1 MKQLSKVLKS
11 PDGKVV
17 DCTYSTL
24 PIKYEAI
31 IKADENVEYCIEDIC
46 KQFGGM
52 LLQGAT
58 SYWETALG
66 EADFDDAGSLCHGW
80 ASVACHIFAKYLG

>member
-1 MKQLSKVLKS
+1 M
-11 PDGKVV
+11 V
-17 DCTYSTL
+17 DCTYSSL
-24 PIKYEAI
+24 PVKYEAI
-31 IKADENVEYCIEDIC
+31 IRADGNADYCVEDIC
-46 KQFGGM
+46 RQFGGM

-80 ASVACHIFAKYLG
+80 SSVACHIFTKYLA